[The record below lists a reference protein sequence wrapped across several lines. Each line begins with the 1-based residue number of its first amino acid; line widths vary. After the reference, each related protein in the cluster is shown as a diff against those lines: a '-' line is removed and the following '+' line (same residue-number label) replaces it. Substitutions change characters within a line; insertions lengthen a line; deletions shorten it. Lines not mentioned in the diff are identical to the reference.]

1 MQEAFGVQEILKE
14 FRSCRSTDNSL
25 GGGMQEAFGVQ
36 EILKEFRSCRSTG
49 VQTIVWET
57 ECRRT
62 DSSLGNGMQED
73 RQ

>member
-1 MQEAFGVQEILKE
+1 
-14 FRSCRSTDNSL
+14 
-25 GGGMQEAFGVQ
+25 MQEAFGVQ

-62 DSSLGNGMQED
+62 DSSLGNGMLED

>member
-1 MQEAFGVQEILKE
+1 MQEY
-14 FRSCRSTDNSL
+14 RSTDNSL

-49 VQTIVWET
+49 VQTIAWEA
-57 ECRRT
+57 ECRRLLEFRRFLR
-62 DSSLGNGMQED
+62 SSGVAGVQEY

>member
-1 MQEAFGVQEILKE
+1 MQEY
-14 FRSCRSTDNSL
+14 RSTDNSL

-36 EILKEFRSCRSTG
+36 EILKDLRSCRSTG